1 MSSLVP
7 GYEYDIFISY
17 RQKDNKYDGWV
28 TGFVANLKSELDAT
42 FVEEISVYFDINPE
56 DGLLENHDVNDSL
69 KEKLKCLVFIPVI
82 SRTYCKA
89 GSFAW
94 ENEFKAFVELA
105 KEDQFGLKVKL
116 QNGNVASRVLPVR
129 IYDLSSNEVEL
140 CEAVTEGVLRGID
153 FVFKAPGVNRPLRA
167 HEDHP
172 ADNINKTYY
181 RDQIN
186 KVANS
191 IKEIIDACTG
201 HTAGPVANYSGNKH
215 VKPVILKSKKARIFV
230 TALIIIALVSTGL
243 LFGDRVF
250 RKEMEKSIAVLPFDN
265 LTGDNKDP
273 SYSKGLPLEIMNR
286 LFKIE
291 GLEISAS
298 SSSFIYE
305 DSKLSRREIAK
316 ELNKSYLLTGSRT
329 ESNGV
334 FTLIVELI
342 RGSDEKLL
350 WRHEYPESSPASDI
364 LEIPGDIVNKVAG
377 ILKIEIDPEVKKR
390 IDNRPT
396 ENQEAYE
403 LYLEAISLIKEGN
416 LPHTNREFMDLLY
429 KAISLDPEFADAYA
443 VLAFSFIYGGGHGGF
458 FTSEEAQFN
467 IKNLLSKALQSDA
480 NSALAHAASGI
491 FNLYYVQ
498 DFKKVETEYEIVK
511 KLDPSNSELI
521 AHFSDHLMASGRY
534 EEALTTVKNAFRDNP
549 EELQRHVALSLA
561 FFFMGQADSSSF
573 YMYRA
578 LNRFPENEHLLLHL
592 VRIKNYMG
600 EHRKALDIYHEK
612 HNKNN
617 PYHSI
622 SYFLGHLG
630 VAHIKT
636 GNENAADTC
645 LKKLILKSE
654 ASSEG
659 SASYFT
665 AAIYTAMG
673 QTEDALEMI
682 KKAIDNKEVEIYW
695 LKTEPLF
702 RSLHGNPEF
711 ESLIEKLGYV
721 K

>member
-28 TGFVANLKSELDAT
+28 TGFVANLKGELEAT
-42 FVEEISVYFDINPE
+42 FAEEISVYFDINPQ

-265 LTGDNKDP
+265 LTGDDKDP

-334 FTLIVELI
+334 FTLIIELI

-350 WRHEYPESSPASDI
+350 WRHEYPESSPVSDI

-416 LPHTNREFMDLLY
+416 LPHASRELMDLLY

-534 EEALTTVKNAFRDNP
+534 EEALTIVKNAFRDNP
-549 EELQRHVALSLA
+549 EDFQRHVALSLA

-654 ASSEG
+654 ASSEE

-673 QTEDALEMI
+673 QTEDALKMI

-702 RSLHGNPEF
+702 RPLHGNPEF
-711 ESLIEKLGYV
+711 ESLIENLGYV
-721 K
+721 D